1 MTRHTPTATPVMPS
15 RNSPAQAKQHDAAL
29 SLVLRSLNCGPLT
42 FGQLLSNVRES
53 EQQALAQF
61 TARSF
66 DVSKAALPTSR

>member
-15 RNSPAQAKQHDAAL
+15 RNSPAQAKQHDAAP

-61 TARSF
+61 AAHSF
-66 DVSKAALPTSR
+66 DVSKVALPTSR